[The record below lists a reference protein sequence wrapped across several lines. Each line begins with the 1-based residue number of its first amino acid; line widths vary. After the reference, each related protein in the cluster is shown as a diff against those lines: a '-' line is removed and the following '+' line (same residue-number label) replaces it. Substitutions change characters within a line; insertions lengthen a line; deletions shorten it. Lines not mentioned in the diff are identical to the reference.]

1 MGLKIKLL
9 FLMPY
14 LAALNGISL
23 KIIGFNVRLDQL
35 ANLLLLFLLV
45 ASNFLAKREIYIDKA
60 GKLILLFFAW
70 SFMISYLKA
79 PDRFYS
85 MMQTFNL
92 LSSAIIYFIIINF
105 LNTRFLMNKF
115 LKHYLRAGVI
125 FSCLGVVSFIGANLG
140 YYIQG
145 INLSDDLSIA
155 YGVYSTMREPNV
167 FGSYCLIYFILTFAL
182 TLNKCNTVEIPR
194 TLVTLCFIFSGMGL
208 LLSFTRGAWI
218 AAFLCISGIIF
229 LSKVSFQFI
238 RTAIPVKYIF
248 LISIILLLLI
258 SNFVSG
264 FLLSYKLNNLIEYQS
279 GTGGYR
285 ILVWLDAIDNIL
297 RNPFWGYG
305 TYSFASF
312 FPSVFINGELAR
324 AWIGNL
330 YLTILHD
337 TGLFGFLIFFGFII
351 IILKRSLKDIKKIE
365 ITNPNY
371 ALIIFG
377 LSFALISILISFIFT
392 MALSYVYP
400 WMVIGLLSVY
410 LKYFGNNLNIKQ
422 IPV

>member
-1 MGLKIKLL
+1 
-9 FLMPY
+9 MPY
-14 LAALNGISL
+14 LAALNGINL
-23 KIIGFNVRLDQL
+23 KIAGFNVRLDQL
-35 ANLLLLFLLV
+35 ANLFLLFLLITG
-45 ASNFLAKREIYIDKA
+45 NFFAKKEIYIDKV
-60 GKLILLFFAW
+60 GKLILFFFAW
-70 SFMISYLKA
+70 SFMVSYFNA
-79 PDRFYS
+79 PDHFYS
-85 MMQTFNL
+85 IMQTFNL

-105 LNTRFLMNKF
+105 LNTQFLMNKF

-125 FSCLGVVSFIGANLG
+125 FSCLGVVSFIGANFG

-145 INLSDDLSIA
+145 INLTDDLSIA

-167 FGSYCLIYFILTFAL
+167 FGSYCLIYFILTFVL
-182 TLNKCNTVEIPR
+182 TLHKGNTVEIPR
-194 TLVTLCFIFSGMGL
+194 TLVTFCFIFSGMGL

-218 AAFLCISGIIF
+218 SAFLCITVIIF
-229 LSKVSFQFI
+229 LSKASFQFI
-238 RTAIPVKYIF
+238 RAAIPVKYIF
-248 LISIILLLLI
+248 LISIILFLLI

-264 FLLSYKLNNLIEYQS
+264 FLLSYKLSNLIEYQS

-297 RNPFWGYG
+297 RNPFLGYG

-312 FPSVFINGELAR
+312 FPSIFINGELAR
-324 AWIGNL
+324 AWIGNI

-337 TGLFGFLIFFGFII
+337 TGLIGFLIFFGFII
-351 IILKRSLKDIKKIE
+351 VILKRSLRNIKKIE
-365 ITNPNY
+365 IIHPPY

-377 LSFALISILISFIFT
+377 FTFALISILIAFIFT
-392 MALSYVYP
+392 MALSYVYS

-422 IPV
+422 TPV